1 MRRRLMCGTVES
13 VAHFVAGA
21 IVFVSCVSLP
31 LRSVVID
38 CESGVYGAGDGCD
51 GLVSQT
57 VAAS

>member
-1 MRRRLMCGTVES
+1 MCGTVES